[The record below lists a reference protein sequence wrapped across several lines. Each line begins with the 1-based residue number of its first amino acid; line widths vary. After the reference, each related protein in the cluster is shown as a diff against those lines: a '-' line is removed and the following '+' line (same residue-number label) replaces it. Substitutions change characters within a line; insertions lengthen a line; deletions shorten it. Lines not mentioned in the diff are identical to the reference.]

1 MARKGLPRKYAKMGF
16 KRGWR
21 AYKAQRNRRKGRS
34 GRKVSARKP
43 RTRTVY
49 RTRTV
54 TARPKRKTYARKTA
68 PKKRRSSRRRSRS
81 MGFLNPRKM
90 TPAQIQRTAI
100 GVGAG
105 VGGAVASA
113 MAVRALPL
121 SANWRGVSQL
131 VIGGAL
137 MIMLPRKYTLAKVA
151 AGGAAVAGALSVVKT
166 NFPQVPLMAG
176 EGQSGCMGVN
186 YYPRTMGRAGT
197 ARSSWAERRQKYITA
212 QPRPTS
218 QMGIN
223 RNYSTMPAM
232 SGARS
237 FVTPADL

>member
-21 AYKAQRNRRKGRS
+21 AYKAQRNRRKGRT
-34 GRKVSARKP
+34 GRKTSARKP

-54 TARPKRKTYARKTA
+54 TARPKRRSPVARKTA
-68 PKKRRSSRRRSRS
+68 PKRRSSRRRSRS

-113 MAVRALPL
+113 VAVRALPL
-121 SANWRGVSQL
+121 TANWRGISQL
-131 VIGGAL
+131 LIGGAL
-137 MIMLPRKYTLAKVA
+137 MIMIPRKYALAKVA

-166 NFPQVPLMAG
+166 NFPQLPLMAG

-186 YYPRTMGRAGT
+186 YYPRSRTMGAAAQG
-197 ARSSWAERRQKYITA
+197 RSTWAERRQKYITA

-223 RNYSTMPAM
+223 RNYSMPQLA
-232 SGARS
+232 GKS